1 MFEQPM
7 FHPQPRIEAV
17 SIGGRQTCWVI
28 DDALRDPDALLA
40 HAVAQRDA
48 FAETAHNAYPGPELR
63 MPDAFSAQLDAF
75 FAAHVRRLLG
85 ARRTERMYSRLALT
99 TTPPE
104 RLAPSQSICHVDRLA
119 VDPHQCVIAS
129 VLYLF
134 RDPALGGTSF
144 YAPKQPPETIVPL
157 VLDAGKLDA
166 PAFEA
171 KYGLRTG
178 YMTASNAFF
187 EKVATVPARWNR
199 MIFYAGTIFHS
210 GEIAHPQL
218 LTDDPRT
225 GRLTLNGFFTCRRS
239 AT

>member
-1 MFEQPM
+1 MFNP
-7 FHPQPRIEAV
+7 HPRVEAV

-28 DDALRDPDALLA
+28 DDALHDPEALVA
-40 HAVAQRDA
+40 HAIAQRAA
-48 FAETAHNAYPGPELR
+48 FVETSHNAYPGPELR
-63 MPDAFSAQLDAF
+63 LPDAFSVQLDAF

-99 TTPPE
+99 ATPPE
-104 RLAPSQSICHVDRLA
+104 ALAPSQSICHVDRLA
-119 VDPHQCVIAS
+119 VDPGQCVIAS

-144 YAPKQPPETIVPL
+144 YAPKHPPETIVPL
-157 VLDAGKLDA
+157 VLDASKLDA
-166 PAFEA
+166 AAFEA
-171 KYGLRTG
+171 QYGLRTG

-187 EKVATVPARWNR
+187 EKVASVPARWNR
-199 MIFYAGTIFHS
+199 MIFYPGTIFHS
-210 GEIAHPQL
+210 GEIAHPEL

>member
-1 MFEQPM
+1 MFNP
-7 FHPQPRIEAV
+7 HPRIEAV

-28 DDALRDPDALLA
+28 DDALRDPEALVA
-40 HAVAQRDA
+40 HAVAQRSA
-48 FAETAHNAYPGPELR
+48 FAETGHNAYPGPELR

-75 FAAHVRRLLG
+75 FAAHVRRQLG

-99 TTPPE
+99 ATLPE
-104 RLAPSQSICHVDRLA
+104 RLSPSQSICHVDRLA
-119 VDPHQCVIAS
+119 VDPGQCVIAS

-134 RDPALGGTSF
+134 HDPALGGTSF
-144 YAPKQPPETIVPL
+144 YAPKHPPETIVPL
-157 VLDAGKLDA
+157 VLDANALDA
-166 PAFEA
+166 VAFEA

-178 YMTASNAFF
+178 YMTASNAYF

-199 MIFYAGTIFHS
+199 MIFYTGTVFHT
-210 GEIAHPQL
+210 GEIAHPER

-225 GRLTLNGFFTCRRS
+225 GRLTLNGFFTCRKS